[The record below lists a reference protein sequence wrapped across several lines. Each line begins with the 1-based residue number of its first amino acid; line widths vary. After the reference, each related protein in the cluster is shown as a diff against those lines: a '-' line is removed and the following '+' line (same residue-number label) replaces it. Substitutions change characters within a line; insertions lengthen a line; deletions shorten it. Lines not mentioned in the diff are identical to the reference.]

1 MKAYQLSRSETLKE
15 IRRLNKNLSARLKRI
30 EGDENLP
37 QFAVEGYKKLKSRTD
52 FQNLDKLTDQQL
64 TTLLRDVRYISDL
77 KSANVRGA
85 KYTQEVYLPIKRK
98 LEALSPN
105 LRGQAFKAYES
116 IIGEVPYD
124 ALFKYE
130 IVGTATDYIYG
141 GQDNEDIIADFIPKL
156 TEVYQKQKLE
166 GLSDA
171 EARVLAAEKLEEL
184 LQQFK

>member
-15 IRRLNKNLSARLKRI
+15 IRRLNKNLSARLQRI

-52 FQNLDKLTDQQL
+52 FKNLENLTDQQL

-98 LEALSPN
+98 LESLSPN
-105 LRGQAFKAYES
+105 LRGQAFKAYER
-116 IIGEVPYD
+116 IIGEVPFD

-141 GQDNEDIIADFIPKL
+141 GQNEEDIIADILPVL
-156 TEVYQKQKLE
+156 TDIYEEQKE
-166 GLSDA
+166 RGLTNE
-171 EARVLAAEKLEEL
+171 EARVLAAERLKDL
-184 LQQFK
+184 LRQFE